1 MNGGS
6 EACRGRSGAVVVLAL
21 ALFTLT
27 APPALA
33 YIGPGVGVGAISAAL
48 GVLGAIG
55 LALIAVIYYP
65 IKRLLRRKKKT
76 PGQADGVA
84 RKG

>member
-1 MNGGS
+1 MIGVSKPGL
-6 EACRGRSGAVVVLAL
+6 RRFGTIAVVTLCLSA
-21 ALFTLT
+21 LT

-33 YIGPGVGVGAISAAL
+33 YIGPGAGVGAIAAAL

-55 LALIAVIYYP
+55 LSLIAVIYYP
-65 IKRLLRRKKKT
+65 IKRLLRRKKISR
-76 PGQADGVA
+76 QADGVA